1 MPRDARVFVVAPLGL
16 GDMFVLRGL
25 LAKLAE
31 TKTVAFAVKAAY
43 AAHAARVLGDLV
55 QIVPVD
61 GGGDPEPAD
70 LLAALRAYKEAFAV
84 RGYALLPLG
93 GNFAD
98 FSLAWHGLHECWAHR
113 LYLQCGLDPDLR
125 YSAFGTPP
133 GLAAAADASKALAAR
148 VRELAGGKPYVLV
161 HDDAARPLDVARLP
175 ADIVRVTCSSTR
187 TRSPARRRFT
197 ASTAPSCTSSTTS
210 TFPCGRC
217 ATRTRA
223 APWYRSSGAR
233 RSWTKRSRP
242 APHAGHDVQAQ
253 ADVGVVRDV
262 RELHD
267 VAVVLFECK

>member
-1 MPRDARVFVVAPLGL
+1 MFVVAPLGL

-70 LLAALRAYKEAFAV
+70 LLAALRAYKAAFAV

-175 ADIVRVTCSSTR
+175 ADIVRVHVDDVW
-187 TRSPARRRFT
+187 
-197 ASTAPSCTSSTTS
+197 AP
-210 TFPCGRC
+210 
-217 ATRTRA
+217 
-223 APWYRSSGAR
+223 
-233 RSWTKRSRP
+233 
-242 APHAGHDVQAQ
+242 D
-253 ADVGVVRDV
+253 
-262 RELHD
+262 
-267 VAVVLFECK
+267 LFEYADAIAGAAAFHGIDSSFMHLVDHLDIPVPVVVCHAYARGPVVSLFRRAEILD